1 MRPFGDHLLD
11 EEPAACVPLPH
22 FWQPQRNDIP
32 AIGAGIAETQNRQ
45 INLIKPSSMFARRA
59 AIGQAAQM
67 SVARRAVA
75 PMRRSSHDH
84 DDASARSAQNR
95 PALDHLKQ
103 REHAARGALRCHKPN
118 RKDRAMKLN
127 ATQLERTMNQFE
139 AQALPD
145 NHPAVPELS
154 NLFGDHTF
162 LLDSN
167 GLNIL
172 EPAEET
178 PQRGVQAARVIN
190 LANWS
195 DENLNKLSP
204 HEPEPTGAIVEL
216 PVSRH

>member
-1 MRPFGDHLLD
+1 
-11 EEPAACVPLPH
+11 
-22 FWQPQRNDIP
+22 
-32 AIGAGIAETQNRQ
+32 
-45 INLIKPSSMFARRA
+45 
-59 AIGQAAQM
+59 
-67 SVARRAVA
+67 
-75 PMRRSSHDH
+75 
-84 DDASARSAQNR
+84 
-95 PALDHLKQ
+95 
-103 REHAARGALRCHKPN
+103 
-118 RKDRAMKLN
+118 MKLN
-127 ATQLERTMNQFE
+127 ATQLERTMSQFE

-145 NHPAVPELS
+145 THPAVPELS

-172 EPAEET
+172 EPAEEM
-178 PQRGVQAARVIN
+178 PQGGVQAARVIN

>member
-1 MRPFGDHLLD
+1 
-11 EEPAACVPLPH
+11 
-22 FWQPQRNDIP
+22 
-32 AIGAGIAETQNRQ
+32 
-45 INLIKPSSMFARRA
+45 
-59 AIGQAAQM
+59 
-67 SVARRAVA
+67 
-75 PMRRSSHDH
+75 
-84 DDASARSAQNR
+84 
-95 PALDHLKQ
+95 
-103 REHAARGALRCHKPN
+103 
-118 RKDRAMKLN
+118 MKLN

-172 EPAEET
+172 EPAEEI

-195 DENLNKLSP
+195 DDNLNKLSP
-204 HEPEPTGAIVEL
+204 HEPEPTGAVVEL

>member
-1 MRPFGDHLLD
+1 
-11 EEPAACVPLPH
+11 
-22 FWQPQRNDIP
+22 
-32 AIGAGIAETQNRQ
+32 
-45 INLIKPSSMFARRA
+45 
-59 AIGQAAQM
+59 
-67 SVARRAVA
+67 
-75 PMRRSSHDH
+75 
-84 DDASARSAQNR
+84 
-95 PALDHLKQ
+95 
-103 REHAARGALRCHKPN
+103 
-118 RKDRAMKLN
+118 MKLN

-145 NHPAVPELS
+145 SHPAVPELS

-172 EPAEET
+172 EPAEEI
-178 PQRGVQAARVIN
+178 PQRGVQAARVVN

-195 DENLNKLSP
+195 DDNLNKLSP